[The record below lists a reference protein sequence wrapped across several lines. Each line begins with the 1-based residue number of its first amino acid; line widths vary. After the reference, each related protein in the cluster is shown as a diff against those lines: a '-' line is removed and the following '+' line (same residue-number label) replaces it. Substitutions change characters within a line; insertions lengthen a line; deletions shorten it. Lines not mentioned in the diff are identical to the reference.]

1 MTKGKK
7 ILLIAP
13 FNARG
18 GREIEAC
25 LIAEALLK
33 SNFEPLVVSTTFFPK
48 KHIMQAQLRDSY
60 FTSVYR
66 QLLKHPIILF
76 FASISIL
83 KNKFKYGISAFASN
97 AWSKRYGKFDMY
109 YEDEIFQLVKNAQVV
124 LFLGQLTSP
133 GLKQIISAC
142 YQGNIPI
149 ILRMTGVLDPSF
161 RVPDYIKNVSTFV
174 HQSESNFFSNLTA
187 VNANFQ
193 LIDQCALA
201 EEQLL
206 RISPLKSKIKNYL
219 VIGEL
224 GEAKGTRILA
234 SYFCKYGLESETL
247 TFIGTG
253 EELEDLRNEYS
264 ASRNIVFAGQI
275 RNTKLFE
282 YFSKSHC
289 LIIGSNTKN
298 PFETGPLVGVEA
310 MAAGRIIISTRVG
323 AMSDRLEETNN
334 QFWFDRESEHSFK
347 KVLSHVR
354 KLSKKDVQEI
364 SIQIKERYIEKYKK
378 DIIQRHYIK
387 LIGKY
392 A

>member
-1 MTKGKK
+1 VIKGKK

-33 SNFEPLVVSTTFFPK
+33 NNFEPLLVCTTFFPK
-48 KHIMQAQLRDSY
+48 KHLMHDHLNQKY
-60 FTSVYR
+60 FNSVYR
-66 QLLKHPIILF
+66 KLLKHPIILF
-76 FASISIL
+76 FAGISML

-109 YEDEIFQLVKNAQVV
+109 YEDEIVQLIKNAQVA

-133 GLKQIISAC
+133 GLKQISIAC
-142 YQGNIPI
+142 NQEKIPLI
-149 ILRMTGVLDPSF
+149 FRMTGVLDSSF

-174 HQSESNFFSNLTA
+174 HQSESNFSSNLTA
-187 VNANFQ
+187 VNPNFH

-206 RISPLKSKIKNYL
+206 CIPPLNSKIKNYL

-247 TFIGTG
+247 TFIGTS
-253 EELEDLRNEYS
+253 EELEDLRNEYRS
-264 ASRNIVFAGQI
+264 KSNIVFAGQI
-275 RNTKLFE
+275 RNTELFE

-289 LIIGSNTKN
+289 LIIGSNTRN
-298 PFETGPLVGVEA
+298 SFETGPLVGVEA
-310 MAAGRIIISTRVG
+310 MASGRIIISTRVG
-323 AMSDRLEETNN
+323 AMSDRLEGTNN
-334 QFWFDRESEHSFK
+334 QFWFDRENEHSFE

-354 KLSKKDVQEI
+354 NLSKNDAQEI
-364 SIQIKERYIEKYKK
+364 SIQIKERYMEKYKK
-378 DIIQRHYIK
+378 DIIQRHYIE
-387 LIGKY
+387 LIKKY

>member
-25 LIAEALLK
+25 LITEALLK
-33 SNFEPLVVSTTFFPK
+33 NNFEPLVVSITFFPK
-48 KHIMQAQLRDSY
+48 KHIMQDHFDQKY
-60 FTSVYR
+60 FTSVYG
-66 QLLKHPIILF
+66 QLLKHPMILF
-76 FASISIL
+76 FAGISML

-97 AWSKRYGKFDMY
+97 DWSKRYGKFDMHY
-109 YEDEIFQLVKNAQVV
+109 KDEIFQLVKNAQVV

-142 YQGNIPI
+142 NQENIPI
-149 ILRMTGVLDPSF
+149 IFRMTGILDFFF

-174 HQSESNFFSNLTA
+174 HQSESNYSSNLTA
-187 VNANFQ
+187 VNSNFH

-206 RISPLKSKIKNYL
+206 SIPPLKSKIKNYL

-247 TFIGTG
+247 TFIGAG
-253 EELEDLRNEYS
+253 EELEDLRNKYRS
-264 ASRNIVFAGQI
+264 KSNIVFAGQI
-275 RNTKLFE
+275 RNIELFE

-289 LIIGSNTKN
+289 LLIGSII
-298 PFETGPLVGVEA
+298 EAGPLVGIEA

-334 QFWFDRESEHSFK
+334 QFWFDRKNEHSFEN
-347 KVLSHVR
+347 VLSHVR
-354 KLSKKDVQEI
+354 NLSKKDTQEI
-364 SIQIKERYIEKYKK
+364 SIQLKQRYKEKYKK
-378 DIIQRHYIK
+378 NIIQRHYLE
-387 LIGKY
+387 LITKY

>member
-25 LIAEALLK
+25 LIAQALLK
-33 SNFEPLVVSTTFFPK
+33 NNFEPLVVSTTFFPK
-48 KHIMQAQLRDSY
+48 KHIMQDHLDQKY
-60 FTSVYR
+60 FTSVYG

-109 YEDEIFQLVKNAQVV
+109 YEDEIFQLVKNTQVV

-142 YQGNIPI
+142 YQENIPI
-149 ILRMTGVLDPSF
+149 ILRMTGVLDSSF
-161 RVPDYIKNVSTFV
+161 RVPDYIKNVSIFV

-206 RISPLKSKIKNYL
+206 SMPPLKSKIKNYL

-247 TFIGTG
+247 TFIGDG
-253 EELEDLRNEYS
+253 KELEDLRNEYS
-264 ASRNIVFAGQI
+264 TKRNIIFTGQI
-275 RNTKLFE
+275 RNTELFE

-289 LIIGSNTKN
+289 LIIGSVI
-298 PFETGPLVGVEA
+298 ETGPLVGIEA
-310 MAAGRIIISTRVG
+310 MAAGRLIISTRVG
-323 AMSDRLEETNN
+323 AMSDRLKATSN
-334 QFWFDRESEHSFK
+334 QFWFFRDNESSFEE
-347 KVLSHVR
+347 VFSHVR
-354 KLSKKDVQEI
+354 NLSRKNVREI
-364 SIQIKERYIEKYKK
+364 SVQIKERYIEKYKK
-378 DIIQRHYIK
+378 DIIQRHYIE